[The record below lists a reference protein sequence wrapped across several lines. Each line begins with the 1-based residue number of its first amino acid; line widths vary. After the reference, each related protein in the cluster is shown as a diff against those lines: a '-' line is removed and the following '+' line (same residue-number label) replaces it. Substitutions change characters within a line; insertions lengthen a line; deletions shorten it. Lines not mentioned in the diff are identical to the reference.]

1 MSIGFSQ
8 IPSDLRVPLF
18 YTEVDNSAANTAQA
32 SLLRLIVGQVND
44 DAAHEDIGRLTLVSR
59 TAEAASIGGAGS
71 VLHRMHELFRRND
84 PFGEIWCLPVKVET
98 GVNATGT
105 LTLTGSATA
114 AGMINLYI
122 AGQRVRVSVGL
133 GTTAEVLAGEVANA
147 INAVSSLPVSAVA
160 AAGVVTLTAKC
171 KGELGNDIQLQVNRL
186 GRAGGESTPA
196 GLSVA
201 LVAMANGAGTPDMAQ
216 VLAALGD
223 EPFEFIVQPWTDAVT
238 LASWREAM
246 GDIAGRWS
254 WAQQLYGH
262 VYSARRGT
270 LGELVTTGRARNDPH
285 VTIHGFEAQV
295 AQPSWEMAAAY
306 CARQAVFISA
316 DPGRPTQSG
325 ELIGIEPAPK
335 GERFL
340 LSERQ
345 SLLTSGVA
353 TAYTEGGAYRIERA
367 VTTYQKNA
375 FGQPDDSYLDSEPLH
390 LSAHVIRRLRTRV
403 TSKYG
408 RHKLANDG
416 TRFGPGQAIVTPK
429 VIRGELLACY
439 REMERDGLV
448 ESYDLVAQ
456 HLIVERDANN
466 PNRLNVLFPPDL
478 INQLRVFAMLYQF
491 RHQYP
496 DAA

>member
-1 MSIGFSQ
+1 MSVGFSQ

-18 YTEVDNSAANTAQA
+18 YAEVDNSAANTAQA

-44 DAAHEDIGRLTLVSR
+44 DATHEDIGRLTLVSR
-59 TAEAASIGGAGS
+59 SDEAASIGGVGS

-84 PFGEIWCLPVKVET
+84 PFGEIWCLPVKITE
-98 GVNATGT
+98 GVAATGRVS
-105 LTLTGSATA
+105 LEGSVTA
-114 AGMINLYI
+114 AGLINLYI
-122 AGQRVRVSVGL
+122 AGQRVQVTASLGVS
-133 GTTAEVLAGEVANA
+133 AEVLAGELATA
-147 INAVSSLPVSAVA
+147 INAAGRLPVKASA
-160 AAGVVTLTAKC
+160 AAGVVSLTAKF
-171 KGELGNDIQLQVNRL
+171 KGELGNDIQLQINRL
-186 GRAGGESTPA
+186 GRSGGETTPA
-196 GLSVA
+196 GLTVT
-201 LVAMANGAGTPDMAQ
+201 LDAMSGGAGSPDLAQ

-223 EPFEFIVQPWTDAVT
+223 EPFEFIVQPWTDA
-238 LASWREAM
+238 ASLTAWREVM
-246 GDIAGRWS
+246 GDVSGRWS

-262 VYSARRGT
+262 VYTASRGA
-270 LGELVTTGRARNDPH
+270 LGELVAAGRQRNDQH
-285 VTIHGFEAQV
+285 LTLHGFEQQV
-295 AQPSWEMAAAY
+295 PQPCWEVAAAY

-316 DPGRPTQSG
+316 DPGRPTQTG
-325 ELIGIEPAPK
+325 ELVGIEPAPK
-335 GERFL
+335 GARFL

-390 LSAHVIRRLRTRV
+390 LSAHVLRTLRTRI
-403 TSKYG
+403 TSKFP
-408 RHKLANDG
+408 RHKVAHDG

-439 REMERDGLV
+439 RELERDGLV
-448 ESYDLVAQ
+448 ENYDLFAQ
-456 HLIVERDANN
+456 HLIVERAPSN
-466 PNRLNVLFPPDL
+466 PNRINVLFPPDL
-478 INQLRVFAMLYQF
+478 INQLRVFALLYQF